1 MLPYHY
7 KGALHPYSAVPA
19 GSMEET
25 MQSNNPVFARSEGFN
40 GRAPQQAQYGYPTYP
55 GAGPSTGYGQPG
67 YTDPSTWQTGVPGG
81 PAVEQRRMTIDSVV
95 AKTAATLAIVVG
107 VAAATWAL
115 MPNEFLGMAWM
126 VGAFGGLGVA
136 LAVSFKRT
144 ISPALVVTYAALE
157 GLFVGA
163 ISETFNAYFG
173 DGIVQGAVI
182 GTFIAFAGTLAAYK
196 FFNITVT
203 PKFRKVVTIAM
214 FGFVGLVLLD
224 FLLSFAGLSFGFNGF
239 GMIGLIAT
247 VIGLV
252 LGVLML
258 VLDFDYVE
266 RGVAAGLPERES
278 WRAAFGLTVTLVWL
292 YIEMLR
298 LLAILRSE

>member
-1 MLPYHY
+1 
-7 KGALHPYSAVPA
+7 
-19 GSMEET
+19 
-25 MQSNNPVFARSEGFN
+25 MQSSNPVFARSEGFS
-40 GRAPQQAQYGYPTYP
+40 GRAPRQSQYGYPTYP
-55 GAGPSTGYGQPG
+55 GAGPSPGFGQPG
-67 YTDPSTWQTGVPGG
+67 YTDPSTWQTGTPTVDQG
-81 PAVEQRRMTIDSVV
+81 RMTIDSVV
-95 AKTAATLAIVVG
+95 TRTAATLAIL
-107 VAAATWAL
+107 VASAAVTW
-115 MPNEFLGMAWM
+115 FLLSPVEQHQPETMTAWM
-126 VGAFGGLGVA
+126 VGAFGGLGLA
-136 LAVSFKRT
+136 LVVSFKRV
-144 ISPALVVTYAALE
+144 ISPAMVMAYAVLE
-157 GLFVGA
+157 GVFIGAASLF
-163 ISETFNAYFG
+163 FNTMWP
-173 DGIVQGAVI
+173 GIVMSAVI
-182 GTFIAFAGTLAAYK
+182 GTFVAFAATLAAYK

-239 GMIGLIAT
+239 GTFGLIAT
-247 VIGLV
+247 VVGLV

-298 LLAILRSE
+298 LLAILRGE